1 LQLVIIEQ
9 NNCTM
14 SQGFDRY
21 SESVGHLVMTE
32 DGAVT
37 NVIWFHAIIAQSIGY
52 VLMLSMH

>member
-1 LQLVIIEQ
+1 
-9 NNCTM
+9 M